1 MPNNFLYI
9 NFFGGSYGNFVKKF
23 LKLDLKEDTVDLNR
37 TDFHYQL
44 NYTFSP
50 TLEIA
55 KTHENENI
63 KDTKKNLKITYEK
76 NDIDLIARNV
86 WNKESKQHIEQAQ
99 ALFVDF
105 HEELDIDLKKIVCS
119 AFYKSK
125 LLDGLIKWNPLLK
138 KTTLEL
144 PLASFFCSIEN
155 WVTNWKKIFQ
165 RLEIEADDEYIS
177 YGHTVFHNT
186 QKSLLAQHD
195 FYKNLDWKDQD
206 IIGKGNILG
215 EFYYKKHA
223 EHQVPIDMV
232 KYRDT
237 CDMLIKWIKE
247 LNNGNVEF

>member
-1 MPNNFLYI
+1 MSGILINNNNSLRENLWRHFIIAIPYIWLLLFFLA
-9 NFFGGSYGNFVKKF
+9 GSA
-23 LKLDLKEDTVDLNR
+23 TILN
-37 TDFHYQL
+37 
-44 NYTFSP
+44 
-50 TLEIA
+50 
-55 KTHENENI
+55 
-63 KDTKKNLKITYEK
+63 
-76 NDIDLIARNV
+76 
-86 WNKESKQHIEQAQ
+86 
-99 ALFVDF
+99 
-105 HEELDIDLKKIVCS
+105 
-119 AFYKSK
+119 
-125 LLDGLIKWNPLLK
+125 
-138 KTTLEL
+138 L

-247 LNNGNVEF
+247 LNNGNIYNQSTNLYRNRFQSSFSGHRQSQYVVL